1 MLCVC
6 LPVLASLFCSVLW
19 YVPLASRSSSWF
31 NSRVEVKFMSSER
44 DQSRSWG
51 LPGAAER
58 KRKAKSGNRWTLPW
72 PLTRCR
78 RFEPWKGQTG
88 PSSRNLPTATERD
101 TDTDSDSDSAQAKNT
116 QQGGEAA
123 AQQTSLG
130 AVCRRRAADNIGSD
144 SDSSSYRQ
152 FQHPYHPLAFA
163 CTIFCTLAPQY
174 TTRDSSK
181 TTAFCLLTLLNSTFR
196 LVSILEISNYH

>member
-6 LPVLASLFCSVLW
+6 LPVLASLFGSVLW
-19 YVPLASRSSSWF
+19 YVPLTSRSSSWF

-58 KRKAKSGNRWTLPW
+58 KAKSGNRWTLPW
-72 PLTRCR
+72 PLTLCR

-101 TDTDSDSDSAQAKNT
+101 TDTDSDSAVRRQRTHSREEK
-116 QQGGEAA
+116 QQHSRPVWGQCVDGGRP
-123 AQQTSLG
+123 T
-130 AVCRRRAADNIGSD
+130 
-144 SDSSSYRQ
+144 
-152 FQHPYHPLAFA
+152 
-163 CTIFCTLAPQY
+163 TLAAIATAAVTGSSNTL
-174 TTRDSSK
+174 TT
-181 TTAFCLLTLLNSTFR
+181 
-196 LVSILEISNYH
+196 H